1 MVSLA
6 LVSVLALGQSVPVEN
21 LDLSRGDLRG
31 WEGSGFYLTAGSP
44 LGPRGTFGVCSS
56 DAGAPKRTGMLR
68 YAFNV
73 PPGASMLRFQ
83 AFAATRTGFDA
94 DSRLDV
100 VLAGIDN
107 RAVAKNVRTSSGWTG
122 AVRLLPRWQGKPRD
136 YSWDVGL
143 YQGQTMQI
151 VLIDRDDRPGHYL
164 YAGSFRFEA
173 TQEFHDKDFAN
184 FMSELQEKHNLP
196 AMARYESR
204 RFAAISNAS
213 ETFTIERLRNC
224 ELFYDQFLEHFR
236 TRGFAVHQP
245 RERLMIAIFDHP
257 SGFEAYV
264 GQKMPS
270 TIAGV
275 YHTPTNRLVLYD
287 LKENRAFLANKQK
300 AMLQSA
306 KLPSLLEQRRF
317 LSKVERQAADASNDA
332 NLSTTMHEAAHLIS
346 FNCGLLNRHADGPT
360 WLIEGMANY
369 CEATSSGDWVT
380 LGAPNLLRIRD
391 LARGR
396 GDYLSLEELVSDN
409 TWRLDQRVMLGYAQS
424 WALFR
429 MLMEEQPARLKRY
442 LALVNGSPTPEYR
455 IQHFRE
461 AFGDL
466 AALETRLVQVM
477 DDLVKQ
483 HPSSKL
489 R

>member
-1 MVSLA
+1 MLPLA
-6 LVSVLALGQSVPVEN
+6 IALALGQSAP
-21 LDLSRGDLRG
+21 LDNIDLGRGDLRG
-31 WEGSGFYLTAGSP
+31 WEGSGFYLTSGSP
-44 LGPRGTFGVCSS
+44 LGPRGVFGACSS
-56 DAGAPKRTGMLR
+56 DAGSPKRTGMLR

-73 PPGASMLRFQ
+73 PPGASVLRFQ
-83 AFAATRTGFDA
+83 AFAVTRTGYDA

-100 VLAGIDN
+100 VLAGLDN
-107 RAVAKNVRTSSGWTG
+107 LPVAKRVRTSSGWMG
-122 AVRLLPRWQGKPRD
+122 ANRLLSRWQGKPRD
-136 YSWDVGL
+136 YSWDVGI

-151 VLIDRDDRPGHYL
+151 VLVDRDDRPGHYV
-164 YAGSFRFEA
+164 YAGGFRFEA

-184 FMSELQEKHNLP
+184 FMTELQQKHSLP
-196 AMARYESR
+196 PMARYESR

-213 ETFTIERLRNC
+213 EEFTVERLKNC
-224 ELFYDQFLEHFR
+224 ELFYDQFLDHFR
-236 TRGFAVHQP
+236 AKGFTVHQP
-245 RERLMIAIFDHP
+245 RQRLMVAIFDHP
-257 SGFEAYV
+257 SGFEAYI
-264 GQKMPS
+264 GQKMPA

-287 LKENRAFLANKQK
+287 LKENRAFLANKEK
-300 AMLQSA
+300 AVKQGA

-317 LSKVERQAADASNDA
+317 LAKIERQAADVSADA

-369 CEATSSGDWVT
+369 CESTIGGDWVT

-391 LARGR
+391 LARAR
-396 GDYLSLEELVSDN
+396 GAYLPLEQLVSDN
-409 TWRLDQRVMLGYAQS
+409 AWRLDQRVMIGYAQS

-442 LALVNGSPTPEYR
+442 LDLVNRGPTPEYR
-455 IQHFRE
+455 VQHFRE

-466 AALETRLVQVM
+466 AALEKRLNEVM
-477 DDLVKQ
+477 DNLVKQ
-483 HPSSKL
+483 HAPQKL